1 MKLLKKYFKN
11 TFEFASAASIRVLF
25 LGIILVASSSPTSAQ
40 DREKL
45 ANTSILRRLSHKQFE
60 KKLVSLIEKASE
72 SDRLEKQSVYNP
84 GWRVSEKPVQ
94 AFTAQQTNVSEK
106 GLANVPTMAPA
117 DTSSKAQATLPQTK
131 KKEPNALKQDSTPKT
146 TNKRSILRERRI
158 ERDKKS
164 TPHSI
169 ASKKLACQDCEKR
182 ACGDC
187 EKRTPQQAFSSQQ
200 TDVSIKGLANVSTT
214 AQADTSSKAQA
225 ILPEANKHEPQ
236 ALKQDITSK
245 TNNKRSILG
254 ELNLGKISKID
265 PTSTS
270 ELQKNS
276 PEDSARDVFSQLPR
290 IIYGATC
297 GPDCRW
303 HETGSTA
310 ADFFYQPLY
319 WEESNLERYGTNK
332 DRLQPLISGARF
344 FGKAP
349 LLPLKIIL
357 TPPSEEIRDLSNYP
371 AGLPAPWVKEF
382 HGLSKKAILP
392 NGS

>member
-1 MKLLKKYFKN
+1 
-11 TFEFASAASIRVLF
+11 
-25 LGIILVASSSPTSAQ
+25 LVASSSPTSAQ
-40 DREKL
+40 DREKP
-45 ANTSILRRLSHKQFE
+45 AKTSILRRLSHKQFE

-84 GWRVSEKPVQ
+84 GRRVSENPKPPQ
-94 AFTAQQTNVSEK
+94 AFSSQPTNVSK
-106 GLANVPTMAPA
+106 NGLANVPTLAPA
-117 DTSSKAQATLPQTK
+117 DTSSEAQTTLPQTK
-131 KKEPNALKQDSTPKT
+131 KKESNALKQDSTPKT
-146 TNKRSILRERRI
+146 TNKRSNLRERRI

-164 TPHSI
+164 TAHSI
-169 ASKKLACQDCEKR
+169 APKKLACQDCEKR

-187 EKRTPQQAFSSQQ
+187 EKRTPQRAFSSQQ
-200 TDVSIKGLANVSTT
+200 TNVSIKGLANVSTT

-225 ILPEANKHEPQ
+225 TLPEANKNEPQ

-245 TNNKRSILG
+245 MNNKRSILG

-265 PTSTS
+265 PTSTT

-276 PEDSARDVFSQLPR
+276 PEDSAKDVFSQLPR
-290 IIYGATC
+290 LIYGATC

-349 LLPLKIIL
+349 LLPLKML
-357 TPPSEEIRDLSNYP
+357 QTPPSEEIRDLSNYP

>member
-1 MKLLKKYFKN
+1 M
-11 TFEFASAASIRVLF
+11 
-25 LGIILVASSSPTSAQ
+25 
-40 DREKL
+40 
-45 ANTSILRRLSHKQFE
+45 
-60 KKLVSLIEKASE
+60 
-72 SDRLEKQSVYNP
+72 
-84 GWRVSEKPVQ
+84 Q
-94 AFTAQQTNVSEK
+94 AFTAQQTNGSKK
-106 GLANVPTMAPA
+106 GLANVPTLAPA
-117 DTSSKAQATLPQTK
+117 DTSSEAQATLPQTK
-131 KKEPNALKQDSTPKT
+131 KKESNALKQDSTPKT

-164 TPHSI
+164 TAHSI
-169 ASKKLACQDCEKR
+169 APKKLACQDCEKR
-182 ACGDC
+182 
-187 EKRTPQQAFSSQQ
+187 TPQRAFSSQQ
-200 TDVSIKGLANVSTT
+200 TNVSIKGLANVSTT

-225 ILPEANKHEPQ
+225 TLPEASKNEPQ

-265 PTSTS
+265 PTSTT

-276 PEDSARDVFSQLPR
+276 PEDSAKDVFSQLPR
-290 IIYGATC
+290 LIYGATC

-349 LLPLKIIL
+349 LLPLKMIQ